1 MDELPPSDTEDNE
14 NCLGLDG
21 VRSRHSVDYMLRTTK
36 QHISFMFQVADN
48 KASII
53 TGISVVLL
61 TLIIGFIQKSGPSL
75 SLIVLG
81 VFLFSAAITALIAAM
96 PSRTRFTKK
105 RKKGKAPMTLN
116 PLFFGHATS
125 QSEDEYV
132 DDMSSV
138 LHSDSKIYETILKD
152 IHQLS
157 KVAEVKFTRLR
168 NAYKILI
175 VGLIATVIAEV
186 CDQWLI

>member
-1 MDELPPSDTEDNE
+1 
-14 NCLGLDG
+14 
-21 VRSRHSVDYMLRTTK
+21 
-36 QHISFMFQVADN
+36 
-48 KASII
+48 
-53 TGISVVLL
+53 
-61 TLIIGFIQKSGPSL
+61 
-75 SLIVLG
+75 
-81 VFLFSAAITALIAAM
+81 
-96 PSRTRFTKK
+96 
-105 RKKGKAPMTLN
+105 MTLN